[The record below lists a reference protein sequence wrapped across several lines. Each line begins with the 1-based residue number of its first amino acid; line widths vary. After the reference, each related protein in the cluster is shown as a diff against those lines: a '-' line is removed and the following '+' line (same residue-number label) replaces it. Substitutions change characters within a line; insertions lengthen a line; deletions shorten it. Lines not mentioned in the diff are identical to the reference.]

1 MTGEVYDLKSVKVPR
16 LAGMKLRLFTAY
28 LEQGPGKSLIIEK
41 LMKEAGVETFRSMEL
56 DEAPLMSP
64 IVAFGTTHRK
74 DPESM
79 PAESIKSLI
88 DTPEPEGNGHRF
100 PTTMDYHKA
109 YLSGTL
115 SPEDVAR
122 RVIKAAEELDRMKPP
137 MRTFIFFNPDDVL
150 EQARESAARY
160 HEGRPL
166 SPFDGVPVAVKDE
179 LDMLPFPTTVGT
191 RFLGEKPAA
200 KDAFIVARMR
210 SAGAMM
216 IGKTNMH
223 EIGIGVT
230 GINPHHGPAR
240 NPYSPGFCTGGSSSG
255 SAAAVAAGLCPVALG
270 ADGGGSIRI
279 PAAFCGVVGLKSTF
293 GRISEIGAYPLCW
306 SVAHVGPIAAT
317 AMDAALAYSIIA
329 GIDPA
334 DPSSQFQPT
343 PVMDGFGNTNLS
355 GMKIGI
361 FTPWFNH
368 ASKGVA
374 DACHALADKFQ
385 GLGAKIVEIE
395 IPNLDMSRV
404 AHLIT
409 IVSEMNAS
417 MNAFYEKH
425 RKDFGLDVRANLVL
439 GRSFTTSDYI
449 KAQKMR
455 AKAVKNMYTAFE
467 KADVIITPATG
478 CVAPPIL
485 PDAIPD
491 GESDLTVLTEIMRF
505 ANLSNLTGFPA
516 ISFPAGYEGDLPVG
530 MQAIGKPWEE
540 HTLLRLAHA
549 AETLVERK
557 KPQVFFDLI

>member
-1 MTGEVYDLKSVKVPR
+1 
-16 LAGMKLRLFTAY
+16 
-28 LEQGPGKSLIIEK
+28 
-41 LMKEAGVETFRSMEL
+41 
-56 DEAPLMSP
+56 
-64 IVAFGTTHRK
+64 
-74 DPESM
+74 
-79 PAESIKSLI
+79 
-88 DTPEPEGNGHRF
+88 
-100 PTTMDYHKA
+100 
-109 YLSGTL
+109 
-115 SPEDVAR
+115 
-122 RVIKAAEELDRMKPP
+122 
-137 MRTFIFFNPDDVL
+137 
-150 EQARESAARY
+150 
-160 HEGRPL
+160 
-166 SPFDGVPVAVKDE
+166 
-179 LDMLPFPTTVGT
+179 
-191 RFLGEKPAA
+191 
-200 KDAFIVARMR
+200 
-210 SAGAMM
+210 
-216 IGKTNMH
+216 MH